1 MAKIDFGQFRFGGM
15 PGGQGG
21 KTWTAR
27 SEMPGKKV
35 FSGMSKGLRIH
46 RASKHGQNPAAEYQ
60 IKDHQHQSGSN
71 HQDDGIPYT
80 LSGPLFLLHSQT

>member
-21 KTWTAR
+21 KTWTVR

-35 FSGMSKGLRIH
+35 FSGMSHKKSNFVIILITVLV
-46 RASKHGQNPAAEYQ
+46 AAV
-60 IKDHQHQSGSN
+60 
-71 HQDDGIPYT
+71 
-80 LSGPLFLLHSQT
+80 LFYMLQERFMV